1 VFRDTGFGSGN
12 DGCDVEGG
20 YSTLG
25 MIAAVQGGVVFF
37 FFFHL
42 ILLGKIL
49 RRLAHFV
56 LLAFF
61 VA

>member
-1 VFRDTGFGSGN
+1 MLRNTGLGSGKG
-12 DGCDVEGG
+12 GCDVEGG

-25 MIAAVQGGVVFF
+25 MIAAVQGGVVFS
-37 FFFHL
+37 FFHL